1 MFLPYGDTPNPPG
14 FSPVNS
20 LLIAVNVGIFLF
32 ISLPLS
38 LSRPDLGD
46 PLLLEY
52 LRIIGVRGHISAQQV
67 LEHVSAYDLFVF
79 RYGYRPAAASL
90 TTLFTSMFLHGG
102 WLHLAGNMLFL
113 YIFGDNVEHRLGPVR
128 YLFGYLMAG
137 VAATLFFSLFV
148 PGSQIPLVGA
158 SGAISGV
165 LGCYFVWFPR
175 NQVKTLVLLFPILMQ
190 TLYLPARLVLGFYL
204 ILDNLIP
211 FLLTTG
217 RGSGVAYG
225 AHIGGFLFGVIA
237 AWGLDQRKNP
247 VAAGT
252 VGSAVRSGWGRLW
265 SRQMDG
271 GKVAAA
277 QIGELLQQGRAEKAA
292 RLYLTL
298 SGEAE
303 RLMVTPEAVLAIG
316 AHLLQKRQ
324 YESALNLFRRFIAER
339 PASPDVDRAYLGAG
353 RAMLYLSRG
362 NYSARQYLLAA
373 VDTARSEEVAR
384 TARELLRRLESAEG
398 C

>member
-52 LRIIGVRGHISAQQV
+52 LRVIGVRGHISAQQV
-67 LEHVSAYDLFVF
+67 LEHLSAYDLFVF

-113 YIFGDNVEHRLGPVR
+113 YIFGDNVEHRVGPVR
-128 YLFGYLMAG
+128 YLLGYLMAG
-137 VAATLFFSLFV
+137 VAATLFFALFV

-175 NQVKTLVLLFPILMQ
+175 NQVKTLVLLFPILVQ

-225 AHIGGFLFGVIA
+225 AHIGGFLFGVIV
-237 AWGLDQRKNP
+237 AWGLDRRKKP
-247 VAAGT
+247 VSADT
-252 VGSAVRSGWGRLW
+252 VGGAARWGWGRLW
-265 SRQMDG
+265 SRRTG
-271 GKVAAA
+271 GRKDAAE
-277 QIGELLQQGRAEKAA
+277 QIAELLRKNRPEKAA
-292 RLYLTL
+292 RRYMAL
-298 SGEAE
+298 SDESE
-303 RLMVTPEAVLAIG
+303 RLTVAPEAVMAIG
-316 AHLLQKRQ
+316 TYLLQNCQ
-324 YESALNLFRRFIAER
+324 YESALSLFRRFVVER
-339 PASPDVDRAYLGAG
+339 PASSYIDRAYLGAG
-353 RAMLYLSRG
+353 RAMLHLPRG
-362 NYSARQYLLAA
+362 RNSARQYLLAA
-373 VDTARSEEVAR
+373 IDTTRNVDVAR
-384 TARELLRRLESAEG
+384 AARELLHQLEATG
-398 C
+398 GF